1 MIKQLIDEALVAHG
15 FVSKRD
21 LDTQAFI
28 FASQDL
34 LLGSQFYIILTT
46 FLTQPN

>member
-21 LDTQAFI
+21 LDNTSFYDPTHVIWTQA
-28 FASQDL
+28 
-34 LLGSQFYIILTT
+34 
-46 FLTQPN
+46 